1 MVPKVQVPQA
11 ETVLGGPIDWTSSR
25 SIESAHLSTD
35 PDTNMASE
43 GGPYPVSPRRSSF
56 DSDTHSDS
64 PAKPLMHDIHNPAHK
79 LNPWIIH
86 PNHPR
91 YVTWTYVINVFV
103 FWSSFAA
110 PYVWAM
116 LPDPSLGYC
125 IYEAVVGALF
135 AVDMVMR
142 LGFLAYVEKQKYT
155 LVQDRKKI
163 AIRWGSGIRLT
174 VCRPDFVV
182 GGQNGKLAAG
192 VCCASGGLLS
202 RLWNCCQSSVP
213 PLGHPG
219 SASYWTNSL
228 RPCFA
233 SPFFVSVFLVCLN
246 EAVQSAIRSSLGPP
260 KS

>member
-1 MVPKVQVPQA
+1 VPQA
-11 ETVLGGPIDWTSSR
+11 ETTPGGPLIEFSS
-25 SIESAHLSTD
+25 SPNKFPHFSTK

-110 PYVWAM
+110 PYVWSM
-116 LPDPSLGYC
+116 LPEPSLGYC

-135 AVDMVMR
+135 AVDMVIR

-155 LVQDRKKI
+155 LVQDHKKI

-174 VCRPDFVV
+174 VCRPEIVFS
-182 GGQNGKLAAG
+182 GQACELAAAF
-192 VCCASGGLLS
+192 CCASGRLLS
-202 RLWNCCQSSVP
+202 RLSMLWKYCTKVRTVCP
-213 PLGHPG
+213 P
-219 SASYWTNSL
+219 
-228 RPCFA
+228 
-233 SPFFVSVFLVCLN
+233 
-246 EAVQSAIRSSLGPP
+246 
-260 KS
+260 